1 MRAPSKTNSEFHLIE
16 KLFAPHADAKTAGH
30 LRDDAASYTPTPGHD
45 LVIST
50 DMLVSGVHFPAN
62 ATAEVV
68 AARLVGSNISDLAAK
83 SAKPVGCLLNL
94 AISEAWDL
102 PFLTDFASHLG
113 AALAAYEMPL
123 WGGDTVQSQQASV
136 SLSVYGELPSGT
148 MITRAGAQIGD
159 DVYVTGVIGDGFLG
173 LQHALAGT
181 QGDSLAAYHAPRPPL
196 IFGQKLRG
204 LASSCLDISDGL
216 AADLD
221 HLCASSHTAMQ
232 VTLADIPLSP
242 EGQAYATSA
251 ETLADLLSGGDDYQ
265 LAFTAAAD
273 KAAPLAALAAQNQ
286 LRLSKIGTVKKPVQD
301 RFEATFVDGS
311 GQILTLHR
319 RGYQHF

>member
-1 MRAPSKTNSEFHLIE
+1 MTAPRKNNREFHLIE

-50 DMLVSGVHFPAN
+50 DMLVSGVHFPAH
-62 ATAEVV
+62 AAADVV

-94 AISEAWDL
+94 AIGAPWDEA
-102 PFLTDFASHLG
+102 FLTDFAAHLG
-113 AALAAYEMPL
+113 MLLAAYEMPL

-181 QGDSLAAYHAPRPPL
+181 RGDSLAAYHAPRPPL
-196 IFGQKLRG
+196 LFGQKLRG
-204 LASSCLDISDGL
+204 LAHSCLDISDGL

-221 HLCASSHTAMQ
+221 HLCTASLKAMR

-242 EGQAYATSA
+242 EGQAYADGP

-265 LAFTAAAD
+265 LAFTAAPHDSAQL
-273 KAAPLAALAAQNQ
+273 AELAAANDV
-286 LRLSKIGTVKKPVQD
+286 RLSKIGTVQPPVEGD
-301 RFEATFVDGS
+301 YRAEFVDRL
-311 GQILTLHR
+311 GQIITLHR